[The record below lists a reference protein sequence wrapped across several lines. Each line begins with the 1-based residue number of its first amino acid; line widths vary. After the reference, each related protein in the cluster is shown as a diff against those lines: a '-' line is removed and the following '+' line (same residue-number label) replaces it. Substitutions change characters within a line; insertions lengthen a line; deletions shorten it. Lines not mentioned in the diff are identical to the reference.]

1 MTPALH
7 AVSEVLALRAVDSL
21 IEGTFVA
28 LFAAVVLRVAHRYP
42 AGARFAISFSALMA
56 IALLPFVARSRQS
69 GISGTS
75 HAAITVAESWAL
87 YLFAAWALIAGWS
100 LLRLVRAVWHLH
112 TLRQSCD
119 PVDPR
124 HLDPLLQET
133 LRRHGGY
140 RKFTL
145 CASDA
150 VRVPTALG
158 LLKPAVV
165 IPRWIM
171 QELSPAELN
180 QILVHELAHLRRW
193 DDWTNLAQQLVRA
206 VFFFHPA
213 VWWME
218 KRIALEREMAC
229 DDAVLLET
237 ASPRAYA
244 ECLTRLAEKSFVR
257 RGVVLA
263 QAALG
268 RIRHTSMRIA
278 QILNGHRPASDTRS
292 WKPAASLVAGF
303 ALACALGTSRAP
315 RLIAF
320 QNSVSNS
327 QVAHAI
333 DSNGPSVAPKVSA
346 AITAVPSTLVVQAKL
361 NTRVVSSTL
370 KVPVVAASLRSAKAK
385 PAGSSLVHLASSKA
399 KSVPTAET
407 VFVMI
412 ESGNSTSGQQ
422 VYRIQMWRLTVL
434 HSAVDLDSKS
444 PHKT

>member
-7 AVSEVLALRAVDSL
+7 AVSEVIALRAVDSL

-28 LFAAVVLRVAHRYP
+28 LFAALVLRAARRYH

-56 IALLPFVARSRQS
+56 IALLPFVALSRPS

-75 HAAITVAESWAL
+75 QAAITVSESWAI
-87 YLFAAWALIAGWS
+87 YLFVPWALIAGWS

-112 TLRQSCD
+112 TLRQNCD
-119 PVDPR
+119 PVDTR
-124 HLDPLLQET
+124 QLDPLLQET
-133 LRRHGGY
+133 LRRHSQY

-145 CASDA
+145 CTSDA

-158 LLKPAVV
+158 LLRPAVV

-171 QELSPAELN
+171 QELSAAELN

-257 RGVVLA
+257 RSVALA

-268 RIRHTSMRIA
+268 RIRQTSLRIA
-278 QILNGHRPASDTRS
+278 QILDGHRRASDTRS
-292 WKPAASLVAGF
+292 WKPAASLVVGF
-303 ALACALGTSRAP
+303 ALICALGISRAP

-320 QNSVSNS
+320 HDSVSDHPMT
-327 QVAHAI
+327 VAG
-333 DSNGPSVAPKVSA
+333 NGPPVVPAVNASG
-346 AITAVPSTLVVQAKL
+346 TAVPPAPVVQAKL
-361 NTRVVSSTL
+361 NTKVSASRIRI
-370 KVPVVAASLRSAKAK
+370 PVVPASVHSARAK
-385 PAGSSLVHLASSKA
+385 TAGNNMVHLASSKS
-399 KSVPTAET
+399 KSVPAAET
-407 VFVMI
+407 VFVVI
-412 ESGNSTSGQQ
+412 ESGSSASGQQ

-434 HSAVDLDSKS
+434 HPAVDPDSKS
-444 PHKT
+444 PNKT

>member
-7 AVSEVLALRAVDSL
+7 AVSEVIALRAVDSL
-21 IEGTFVA
+21 IEGTVVA
-28 LFAAVVLRVAHRYP
+28 LFAALVLSAARRYH

-56 IALLPFVARSRQS
+56 IALLPFVTLSRSS
-69 GISGTS
+69 SIPGASP
-75 HAAITVAESWAL
+75 AAITVSDSWAL
-87 YLFAAWALIAGWS
+87 YLVVAWALIAGWS
-100 LLRLVRAVWHLH
+100 LLRLVRAAWHLH

-119 PVDPR
+119 LVDPR
-124 HLDPLLQET
+124 DLDPLLQET
-133 LRRHGGY
+133 LRRHSNY

-145 CASDA
+145 RTSDR

-165 IPRWIM
+165 IPRWVM
-171 QELSPAELN
+171 QELSAAELN

-229 DDAVLLET
+229 DDAVLIET

-244 ECLTRLAEKSFVR
+244 ECLTRLAERSFVR
-257 RGVVLA
+257 RSVALA

-268 RIRHTSMRIA
+268 RIRQTSLRIA
-278 QILNGHRPASDTRS
+278 QILNGHRPASDSRS

-303 ALACALGTSRAP
+303 ALISALGISRAP

-320 QNSVSNS
+320 QDPVPTHPMTIAGNSPV
-327 QVAHAI
+327 I
-333 DSNGPSVAPKVSA
+333 A
-346 AITAVPSTLVVQAKL
+346 AIVKASSTAAPSAPVVQAKL
-361 NTRVVSSTL
+361 NARVVSSTL
-370 KVPVVAASLRSAKAK
+370 KVPVVSASVHSARAK
-385 PAGSSLVHLASSKA
+385 TTGNNMVHMASSKA
-399 KSVPTAET
+399 KSAPAAEA
-407 VFVMI
+407 VLVVI
-412 ESGNSTSGQQ
+412 ESGSNSASGQQ

-434 HSAVDLDSKS
+434 HPTVDPDSKS

>member
-7 AVSEVLALRAVDSL
+7 AVSEVIALRAVDSL
-21 IEGTFVA
+21 IEGTVIA
-28 LFAAVVLRVAHRYP
+28 LFAALVLRAARRYH

-56 IALLPFVARSRQS
+56 IALLPFIALSRSS
-69 GISGTS
+69 SISGTS
-75 HAAITVAESWAL
+75 HAAITVSQSWAL
-87 YLFAAWALIAGWS
+87 YLFTAWALIVSWS
-100 LLRLVRAVWHLH
+100 LLRLVRAAWHLH
-112 TLRQSCD
+112 ILRRSCD
-119 PVDPR
+119 PVDPQ

-133 LRRHGGY
+133 LRRHSGY

-145 CASDA
+145 CTCDA

-268 RIRHTSMRIA
+268 RIRQTSLRVA
-278 QILNGHRPASDTRS
+278 QILNGRRQASDARS

-303 ALACALGTSRAP
+303 ALLCALGISRAP
-315 RLIAF
+315 RLISF
-320 QNSVSNS
+320 QDSAPTDSI
-327 QVAHAI
+327 AI
-333 DSNGPSVAPKVSA
+333 APNAPVAP
-346 AITAVPSTLVVQAKL
+346 AVNASSKTDPPAPVVQVKM

-370 KVPVVAASLRSAKAK
+370 KIPVVPASVRSTRAKTARNNM
-385 PAGSSLVHLASSKA
+385 VHLASSRTNPA
-399 KSVPTAET
+399 PATET
-407 VFVMI
+407 VFVVI
-412 ESGNSTSGQQ
+412 ESGSNPASGQQ

-434 HSAVDLDSKS
+434 HSAVDSDTKS

>member
-7 AVSEVLALRAVDSL
+7 AVSEVIALRAFDSL

-28 LFAAVVLRVAHRYP
+28 LFAALVLRAARHHH

-56 IALLPFVARSRQS
+56 IALLPFVALSRPS
-69 GISGTS
+69 SISGAS
-75 HAAITVAESWAL
+75 PAAITVSDSWAL
-87 YLFAAWALIAGWS
+87 YLVVAWALIAGWS
-100 LLRLVRAVWHLH
+100 LLRLVRAAWHLH

-133 LRRHGGY
+133 LRRHSGY

-145 CASDA
+145 YTSDT
-150 VRVPTALG
+150 VPVPTALG

-171 QELSPAELN
+171 QELSAAELN

-218 KRIALEREMAC
+218 RRIALEREMAC

-257 RGVVLA
+257 RGVALA

-268 RIRHTSMRIA
+268 RIRQTSLRIG

-303 ALACALGTSRAP
+303 ALVSALGISRAP

-320 QNSVSNS
+320 QDSAPNHPMTIAADSP
-327 QVAHAI
+327 VAAPAVRASSTAI
-333 DSNGPSVAPKVSA
+333 PPAP
-346 AITAVPSTLVVQAKL
+346 VVQAKL
-361 NTRVVSSTL
+361 NTKVSAS
-370 KVPVVAASLRSAKAK
+370 KIRIPVVTASVRAARARTARNNM
-385 PAGSSLVHLASSKA
+385 VHLASSKT
-399 KSVPTAET
+399 KSAPVAET
-407 VFVMI
+407 VFVVI
-412 ESGNSTSGQQ
+412 ESGSSASGQQ
-422 VYRIQMWRLTVL
+422 VYRIQMWRFTVL
-434 HSAVDLDSKS
+434 HPAVDPDSKS
-444 PHKT
+444 PNKT